1 MGAREEK
8 QLVVKELAEKLR
20 SSKGTVLTDYRGL
33 NVEKVTDLRNKLR
46 AANIEYR
53 VVKNTLL
60 KLAADDAGITGLE
73 TYLEGPT
80 ALAISD
86 DPVAPAKVLA
96 EWIKANKMLEVK
108 GGILEG
114 KVIDSQGVTGL
125 ADLPPR
131 EVLLAMVV
139 GTMNAPIS
147 GLVNVLHGPLRK
159 LVYAVD
165 AVAKQK
171 EA

>member
-8 QLVVKELAEKLR
+8 QLVVKELAEKLKLA
-20 SSKGTVLTDYRGL
+20 KGTVLTDYRGL

-60 KLAADDAGITGLE
+60 RLAAEDAGIKGLE
-73 TYLEGPT
+73 GYLEGPT
-80 ALAISD
+80 GLAMSA

-96 EWIKANKMLEVK
+96 DWIKANKMLELK

-114 KVIDSQGVTGL
+114 KVISAQSVTGL
-125 ADLPPR
+125 ASLPPR

-139 GTMNAPIS
+139 GTMNAPII
-147 GLVNVLHGPLRK
+147 GLVNVLQGPLRK

>member
-8 QLVVKELAEKLR
+8 QLVVKELSERLKL
-20 SSKGTVLTDYRGL
+20 SKGTVLTDYRGL

-46 AANIEYR
+46 AANVEYR

-60 KLAADDAGITGLE
+60 KLAADEAGIKGLE
-73 TYLEGPT
+73 PYLEGPT
-80 ALAISD
+80 ALALSP
-86 DPVAPAKVLA
+86 DPVASAKVLA
-96 EWIKANKMLEVK
+96 EWIKVNKMLEVK
-108 GGILEG
+108 GGIVEG
-114 KVIDSQGVTGL
+114 KVIDQKGVSGL
-125 ADLPPR
+125 ADLPSR

-139 GTMNAPIS
+139 GTINAPIS

-159 LVYAVD
+159 LVYAID

>member
-8 QLVVKELAEKLR
+8 QLVVKELSEKLR
-20 SSKGTVLTDYRGL
+20 QAKGTVLADYRGL

-46 AANIEYR
+46 AAGIEYK

-60 KLAADDAGITGLE
+60 KLAADEAGIEGLE
-73 TYLEGPT
+73 PYLEGPT
-80 ALAISD
+80 ALAMSV
-86 DPVAPAKVLA
+86 DPVAPAKVLS
-96 EWIKANKMLEVK
+96 EWIKANKMLELK
-108 GGILEG
+108 GGIVEG
-114 KVIDSQGVTGL
+114 KVIDQSGVTGL

-139 GTMNAPIS
+139 GAIGAPIS
-147 GLVNVLHGPLRK
+147 GMVNVLHGPLRK

>member
-8 QLVVKELAEKLR
+8 QLVVKELAEKLKLA
-20 SSKGTVLTDYRGL
+20 KGTVLTDYRGL

-60 KLAADDAGITGLE
+60 RIAAEDAGIKGLE
-73 TYLEGPT
+73 GYLEGPT
-80 ALAISD
+80 ALAMSA

-96 EWIKANKMLEVK
+96 DWIKANKMLELK

-114 KVIDSQGVTGL
+114 KVISAQGVTGL

-139 GTMNAPIS
+139 GTMNAPII
-147 GLVNVLHGPLRK
+147 GLVNVLQGPLRK

>member
-8 QLVVKELAEKLR
+8 QLVVKELAEKLKLA
-20 SSKGTVLTDYRGL
+20 KGTVLTDYRGL

-60 KLAADDAGITGLE
+60 RLAAEDAGIKGLE
-73 TYLEGPT
+73 RYLEGPT
-80 ALAISD
+80 ALAMSA

-96 EWIKANKMLEVK
+96 DWIKANKMLELK

-114 KVIDSQGVTGL
+114 KVISAQSVTGL
-125 ADLPPR
+125 ASLPPR

-139 GTMNAPIS
+139 GTMNAPII
-147 GLVNVLHGPLRK
+147 GLVNVLQGPLRK